1 MNRLGI
7 LLSGR
12 GTNFEAIAKNCASG
26 ALPAEI
32 AVVIS
37 NVPEAKGLETARSMG
52 LATSSLP
59 SKGVERQDYDRQLAS
74 ILRERRV
81 DLVCLAGFMRLIT
94 HELLTEFPQKILNIH
109 PSLLPAFPGLHAQRQ
124 ALDYGV
130 KLSGCTVHFVDEG
143 LDSGP
148 IIAQRAVEVLENDTE
163 QTLSERILVQEHL
176 LYSEAIREVLAGRI
190 TYRKRRVS

>member
-1 MNRLGI
+1 
-7 LLSGR
+7 
-12 GTNFEAIAKNCASG
+12 
-26 ALPAEI
+26 
-32 AVVIS
+32 
-37 NVPEAKGLETARSMG
+37 MG